1 MTANSAKRNRYLVSF
16 YQDGVLKHQ
25 FRSLGVDHRD
35 AMEVTKKFL
44 LEKDA
49 LAWSEFDV
57 VSESKPLTIRLD
69 DGGVDVHR
77 VDVKEPSA

>member
-35 AMEVTKKFL
+35 AVEVTKKFL
-44 LEKDA
+44 LEKDT
-49 LAWSEFDV
+49 LVWSEFDV
-57 VSESKPLTIRLD
+57 VSEPRPLSIRLD
-69 DGGVDVHR
+69 EGGIEVHLVDI
-77 VDVKEPSA
+77 KEQSV